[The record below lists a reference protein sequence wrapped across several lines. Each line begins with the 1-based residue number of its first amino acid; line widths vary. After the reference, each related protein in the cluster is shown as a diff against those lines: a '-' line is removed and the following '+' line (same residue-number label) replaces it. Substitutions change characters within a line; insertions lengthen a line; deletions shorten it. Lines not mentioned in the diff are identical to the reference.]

1 LKDGLGENRSGSL
14 DGLAAGYY
22 RIILELSYY
31 DAAANLTKRAEKS
44 QVVHI
49 YPGMETDMNET
60 FGADAF
66 SDTKTFTTLE
76 AIAAYL
82 DAAAP
87 NSRAEPY
94 YLELKGF
101 DLSTDFMSLGGDPLG
116 KLFNVLNRRFVTLDF
131 SACTGDFADA
141 SSAVNRSYLVAL
153 VLPPTVSRIGNNLF
167 YNAERLGSVL
177 WLESPPDAVIGSY
190 AFQNCSSLVQMSLP
204 PALKTISPYAFDG
217 CSKLA
222 SLDLPGTLE
231 SVGTYAFRNCTSLE
245 AFNWPNAPEGA
256 ILGQY
261 AFSGS
266 RSLRSVILPP
276 SLTSIG
282 VETFADC
289 KSLESINLP
298 QSLTGIGNR
307 AFQNCISLTMADVPP
322 GIMGQNLGI
331 AAFTGCTSLR
341 SATLPE
347 GLTWLYTDT
356 FKDAA
361 LETITIPSTLETIN
375 GTPFVGCI
383 RLRFVVAEGNV
394 RYSTALDGMLLL
406 DQYSGNLSVLAA
418 PGASGN
424 ITIPGGVTR
433 ITSNAFQNNIF
444 LTGISLPDTLTA
456 IGDYAFDGC
465 SALRRITIPPSVTS
479 LGSTYTFRNC
489 TALEEFDWPTGAG
502 TPTMGS
508 YTFQGCVSL
517 RSATLPEGLTT
528 IASSGFNG
536 CISLESITIPASVT
550 TIPAAAFQ
558 NCISLESID
567 IPAGVTTIA
576 ANAFQGCSSLGS
588 VTLPGG
594 LVVINTNTFQGCTSL
609 RWVKWPVSGN
619 NAYIASTNSFGG
631 CTALEKFELPD
642 KLRTAS
648 AAIPANAFLN
658 LSKLKTVVIHT
669 SAVAGLGNVNA
680 FSGTSENLAIYVPDA
695 SVAAYQAGTNWS
707 GLSSKIAEISTL
719 TDDPAGW

>member
-44 QVVHI
+44 QIAHI

-60 FGADAF
+60 FGTDAF

-76 AIAAYL
+76 AIAEYL

-94 YLELKGF
+94 YLALKGF
-101 DLSTDFMSLGGDPLG
+101 DLSTDFISGGDPLG

-141 SSAVNRSYLVAL
+141 SSVVNRSYLVAL

-167 YNAERLGSVL
+167 YNAIWLGSVL
-177 WLESPPDAVIGSY
+177 WPESPPDAVIGNN
-190 AFQNCSSLVQMSLP
+190 AFRGSSLVQMSLP
-204 PALKTISPYAFDG
+204 PGLKTISENAFYG
-217 CSKLA
+217 CSELA
-222 SLDLPGTLE
+222 FLDLPGTVE
-231 SVGTYAFRNCTSLE
+231 SVGTYAFNNCTSLE
-245 AFNWPNAPEGA
+245 AFNWPAAPDGA
-256 ILGQY
+256 ILGSY
-261 AFSGS
+261 AFNGS
-266 RSLRSVILPP
+266 RNLRSVVLPP

-282 VETFADC
+282 GYAFSDC
-289 KSLESINLP
+289 SSLESINLP
-298 QSLTGIGNR
+298 QALTSIGNY
-307 AFQNCISLTMADVPP
+307 AFGGCISLTAADVPP
-322 GIMGQNLGI
+322 GIVEQKLGI
-331 AAFTGCTSLR
+331 GAFTGCTSLR

-347 GLTWLYTDT
+347 GLTWLYTNT

-361 LETITIPSTLETIN
+361 LETITIPSTLENIN
-375 GTPFVGCI
+375 GTPFTGCT
-383 RLRFVVAEGNV
+383 RLRFVVAEGNT

-406 DQYSGNLSVLAA
+406 EQNAGNLSVLAA

-424 ITIPGGVTR
+424 ITIPEGVTR
-433 ITSNAFQNNIF
+433 IINNAFQNNIF
-444 LTGISLPDTLTA
+444 LTGITLPTTLTT
-456 IGDYAFDGC
+456 INEYAFDGC
-465 SALRRITIPPSVTS
+465 SALRGRLTIPPLVAS
-479 LGSTYTFRNC
+479 LSGSYTFRDC

-502 TPTMGS
+502 TPTMGNN
-508 YTFQGCVSL
+508 TFQGCVSL
-517 RSATLPEGLTT
+517 RSVTLPDGLTT
-528 IASSGFNG
+528 IASSGFSG
-536 CISLESITIPASVT
+536 CTSLESIAIPASVT
-550 TIPAAAFQ
+550 TIPAAAFL
-558 NCISLESID
+558 NCMSLESIA

-576 ANAFQGCSSLGS
+576 ANAFQGCSSLES

-594 LVVINTNTFQGCTSL
+594 LTVINTNTFQGCASL

-619 NAYIASTNSFGG
+619 NAYIANANSFGG
-631 CTALEKFELPD
+631 CISLEKLELPD
-642 KLRTAS
+642 KLRTTGAT
-648 AAIPANAFLN
+648 IPANAFLN

-669 SAVAGLGNVNA
+669 SAVAGLGNANA
-680 FSGTSENLAIYVPDA
+680 FSGTAEELAIYVPDA

-707 GLSSKIAEISTL
+707 GLSGKIAEISAL